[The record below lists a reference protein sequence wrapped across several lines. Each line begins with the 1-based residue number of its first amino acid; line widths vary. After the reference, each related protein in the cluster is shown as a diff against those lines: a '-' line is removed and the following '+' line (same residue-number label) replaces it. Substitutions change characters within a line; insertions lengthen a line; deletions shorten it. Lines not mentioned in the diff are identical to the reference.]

1 MMPEGGRGEDAESG
15 FVAYFKR
22 TLWFS
27 FCTFAVS
34 SGSLLQ
40 ILPGDKDL
48 AAHANTAILKSC
60 ILFNMFT
67 IISSIILMFFSFII
81 SYTQRR
87 MITRFQLRVG
97 TSIFISSV
105 VLLVLT
111 TYLFML
117 ILKKPY
123 MLAMV
128 PLLLLLGI
136 TLVVL
141 LRGGTLRHE
150 IHGEDDAIS
159 QAQESKLLNLSSYV
173 TAITSG
179 GIISTVIAYMKNFT
193 SSAYHSR
200 LELSVVL
207 LFINNII
214 GFFAMLLLL
223 FTLMLSYS
231 AARRKG
237 LIAIASFSTYA
248 SFVLSMLLTLMIA
261 SESLALPHVLS
272 TMFFAV
278 GGVLC
283 YHLPRRERGMQ
294 EDEVVQL
301 EDIWKTVGTFAFLL
315 MMVVRPLHLGSE
327 AFAIKSFMFLC
338 SSAFLFIQS
347 QMLMAALRPA
357 DGGRLNIKII
367 FGLVGALLVGAMLSV
382 IFI

>member
-1 MMPEGGRGEDAESG
+1 MVPEGGRGEDAESG

-27 FCTFAVS
+27 YCSFAVS

-48 AAHANTAILKSC
+48 EAHANTAILKSC

-117 ILKKPY
+117 ILKKLY
-123 MLAMV
+123 VLAMV
-128 PLLLLLGI
+128 PLLLLLGF

-150 IHGEDDAIS
+150 VHGDDHALS

-193 SSAYHSR
+193 SLAYHFR
-200 LELSVVL
+200 LESSVVL

-231 AARRKG
+231 ADRREG

-248 SFVLSMLLTLMIA
+248 SFVLSTLLTLMVA

-272 TMFFAV
+272 TMLFAV
-278 GGVLC
+278 GGVLY
-283 YHLPRRERGMQ
+283 YHLRRRETGTQ
-294 EDEVVQL
+294 GDEVVQL
-301 EDIWKTVGTFAFLL
+301 EDIWKNIGTFAFSLL
-315 MMVVRPLHLGSE
+315 MVVRLLHLGSE

-338 SSAFLFIQS
+338 VSAFLCIQS
-347 QMLMAALRPA
+347 QMLMAVLRPA

-382 IFI
+382 FFI